1 MCELICS
8 FWHFEFWNGSY
19 NPNYFYD
26 SKYQQVNKKN
36 PTVVTSICDCETQIN
51 TYSLA
56 SSAFM
61 KLFPFYLVLVLV
73 QRMGKQEKHKPINT
87 KTLNT

>member
-1 MCELICS
+1 MIKIS
-8 FWHFEFWNGSY
+8 TSDKKKTHSSN
-19 NPNYFYD
+19 
-26 SKYQQVNKKN
+26 KYLY
-36 PTVVTSICDCETQIN
+36 CETQIN

-73 QRMGKQEKHKPINT
+73 QRMGKKEKHKPINT
-87 KTLNT
+87 KTLYLNLFVDKISKSSEWKA